1 MNNQVTNKIVMVRP
15 ALFYFNKETAV
26 NNHYQNF
33 DNEAAETVNK
43 KALAEFDALA
53 KKISEKG
60 VQVNIIQDTLEPS
73 TPDSIFPNNWFSSH
87 EEGILFFYPMFA
99 ENRRKELEKFR
110 NQVYDIVERKSL
122 KIVDY
127 SLKAKENIFLEG
139 TGSIVLDRKNKKAYC
154 CLSPRSNEKLFRKFC
169 EELNYKPVVFSAFQE
184 GYPVYHTNVIM
195 SIGENRVIICLESV
209 ENVKEREV
217 LRRELEESGKEIIE
231 ISLEQVKKFLGNTL
245 ELRGKDGKKFVVMSE
260 TAYKSLTEEQKNI
273 ILKDTDILYSN
284 VETIEYY
291 GGGSARCM
299 IGEIF

>member
-15 ALFYFNKETAV
+15 AKFYFNKETAV

-33 DNEAAETVNK
+33 DNESSEVINK
-43 KALAEFDALA
+43 KALKEFDTLA
-53 KKISEKG
+53 EKISEMG
-60 VQVNIIQDTLEPS
+60 AEVSIIQDTLNPS

-99 ENRRKELEKFR
+99 KNRREELHKFR
-110 NQVYDIVERKSL
+110 NKIYDIVGRKSL

-127 SLKAKENIFLEG
+127 SLKVYENIFLEG

-154 CLSPRSNEKLFRKFC
+154 SLSPRSEEKLFKSFC
-169 EELNYKPVVFSAFQE
+169 RELGYKPVVFRAYQDGF
-184 GYPVYHTNVIM
+184 PVYHTNVIM
-195 SIGENRVIICLESV
+195 SIGETRAIVCLESIT
-209 ENVKEREV
+209 EKEERET
-217 LRRELEESGKEIIE
+217 LKKELEESGKEIIE
-231 ISLEQVKKFLGNTL
+231 ISLSQVKKFLGNTL
-245 ELRGKDGKKFVVMSE
+245 ELRGKNGNRFIVMSE
-260 TAYKSLTEEQKNI
+260 TAYKSLTEEQKNL
-273 ILKDTDILYSN
+273 ILRDTEILYSN